1 MTDDTFPVI
10 VHYAADVWGHVCP
23 DIRLTAPA
31 EQAGLTVIH
40 GNEFD
45 GHNIRVVDG
54 ALEQAD
60 VVYFQRDFPRHA
72 EIYRP
77 LLEQARRL
85 GKPVIYD
92 LDDLLMDLPEIH
104 PDFAFYEQSR
114 DHVLGAIL
122 EADAVTCPAP
132 RMAETL
138 RAFNP
143 QVHILPNALNQA
155 IWEIKTPEAIRAR
168 SSEQI
173 TIGYMGGWSHRPD
186 LEIITPVL
194 LKLLLAYGSRL
205 QLKFWGIAPAEI
217 LRGFPNVAFYDPG
230 LVSYRDFAA
239 YFSQQSCDIFVAP
252 LLDHTFNQCKSPIK
266 FLEYSAQGIPGVFSA
281 VGPYAWLVKDGETGY
296 LADTP
301 ETWEARLK
309 ALIDDPALRQQMA
322 LNALDDVKSRWLMQ
336 DQAAAWRE
344 FFTHLPEPAARASS
358 TTRRVFEV
366 MQGWQNVRA
375 RQLAETRQQLAEK
388 QQQLAETR
396 AEMQRKEASL
406 AHTISS
412 QQERIDFLTTDLNNI
427 KGSAGFAVLSAVSK
441 VRNRLV
447 PNGSL
452 GERAMRKGV
461 RGLRILK
468 NEGLRGV
475 LHRLKRAP
483 GGSQSVVA
491 PGQSLFYTAGDL
503 TIRAELQEAP
513 APPTLPLVSVVL
525 PLLEGSPAPRPTE
538 IQTWLAAQTLQAAEL
553 VVWDRASGVL
563 YSPDRGERAGEA
575 ADFEA
580 MLAQLQGKY
589 VCFASHMLLMQPP
602 IYLETNLLALESE
615 ALAFTLN
622 LGGDMP
628 GLAQG
633 NLPGSRGLPFISQVV
648 RRDAL
653 KHEGELDVAAWLS
666 ESAPNPQPVG
676 KVLIQA
682 HKGAYGQ
689 EAWPREQRLTGA
701 SLLAAGTYL
710 LAYDANKPLAQQITH
725 RVFGI
730 SPLPGSR
737 VSGDKPTL
745 FILMPFLAVGGVELL
760 TLKLMQQLKDR
771 VHFVVL
777 TAEPLSRE
785 QGTTLDEFMRL
796 TPYVYL
802 MPDFLDR
809 TAFYSFIQHLM
820 RRFEP
825 QTFYIANGAN
835 FIYDVLPVFRK
846 DYPAVRIVDQ
856 VYDYQY
862 GWINRY
868 NPEIA
873 ACMDACI
880 ASNPRIGQAYIQK
893 GAASEKVQVVMNGVD
908 LGELSQARYSDE
920 QRAEIRRKLG
930 LPLDT
935 RVVVFIARLHAQK
948 RPLDFL
954 ELARRY
960 TLDPSISFLMI
971 GDGPLGGLVEAQKQK
986 SNLTNLHRQSFYRP
1000 TSELFAI
1007 SDVMVLP
1014 SEYEGM
1020 SMVTL
1025 EAQAMGVPVVST
1037 DVGNNREIFDLTGGG
1052 KIVPRVG
1059 DLGALQSTLNQALR
1073 EPPDRERMAR
1083 VMRERFA
1090 LEVMAETYLKIL
1102 LG

>member
-1 MTDDTFPVI
+1 LTASSPVI

-23 DIRLTAPA
+23 EIRLTAPA

-45 GHNIRVVDG
+45 GHAIRVVEG

-155 IWEIKTPEAIRAR
+155 VWDIKTPEAIRAR
-168 SSEQI
+168 SSEQV

-186 LEIITPVL
+186 LEWITPVL
-194 LKLLLAYGSRL
+194 LNLLLAYGSRL

-217 LRGFPNVAFYDPG
+217 LRGFPNVTFYDPG
-230 LVSYRDFAA
+230 LVSYREFAA

-266 FLEYSAQGIPGVFSA
+266 YLEYSAQGIPGVFSK

-322 LNALDDVKSRWLMQ
+322 VNALNDVKDHWLMQ
-336 DQAAAWRE
+336 NQAAAWRE
-344 FFTHLPEPAARASS
+344 FFTRLPQPAPRASS
-358 TTRRVFEV
+358 TTQRVFEV

-375 RQLAETRQQLAEK
+375 RQLAETRQQLAE
-388 QQQLAETR
+388 TR
-396 AEMQRKEASL
+396 AELQRKEASL
-406 AHTISS
+406 MRTLNE
-412 QQERIDFLTTDLNNI
+412 QQARIDFLTTDLNNI
-427 KGSAGFAVLSAVSK
+427 KGSAGFAVLMGVSK
-441 VRNRLV
+441 VRNRLA

-452 GERAMRKGV
+452 REAALRKGLH
-461 RGLRILK
+461 GLRILK
-468 NEGLRGV
+468 NEGPRGV

-483 GGSQSVVA
+483 GGSQAVVA
-491 PGQSLFYTAGDL
+491 PGQGLVYTVGGL
-503 TIRAELQEAP
+503 TVRAELHEAFTPP
-513 APPTLPLVSVVL
+513 AQPMVSVVL
-525 PLLEGSPAPRPTE
+525 PLVEGSPAPKPTE
-538 IQTWLAAQTLQAAEL
+538 IQAWLAAQTLQAAEL
-553 VVWDRASGVL
+553 IVWDRASGLL
-563 YSPDRGERAGEA
+563 YAPDRGERAGEA
-575 ADFEA
+575 PSFEA
-580 MLAQLQGKY
+580 MLAHLQGKY
-589 VCFASHMLLMQPP
+589 VCFASNMLLLQPP
-602 IYLETNLLALESE
+602 TYLETNLLALESE

-622 LGGDMP
+622 LNGEMR

-633 NLPGSRGLPFISQVV
+633 NLPGSRSLPFISQVV

-666 ESAPNPQPVG
+666 ENGPNPAPVG
-676 KVLIQA
+676 KILTQA

-689 EAWPREQRLTGA
+689 EAWPREQHLTGA
-701 SLLAAGTYL
+701 SLLTAGAYL
-710 LAYDANKPLAQQITH
+710 LAFDPNRPLMAQITH
-725 RVFGI
+725 AVRGI
-730 SPLPGSR
+730 PAALGSR
-737 VSGDKPTL
+737 VNSGKPTL

-760 TLKLMQQLKDR
+760 TLKLMHQLKDR

-796 TPYVYL
+796 TPHVYL

-809 TAFYSFIQHLM
+809 TAFYSFVQHLM

-825 QTFYIANGAN
+825 QTLYIANGAN
-835 FIYDVLPVFRK
+835 FIYDVLPTFRK
-846 DYPAVRIVDQ
+846 EYPALRIVDQ
-856 VYDYQY
+856 VYDHQY

-880 ASNPRIGQAYIQK
+880 ASNQRIGQAYIQK
-893 GAASEKVQVVMNGVD
+893 GAANEKVQVVMNGVD

-930 LPLDT
+930 LPADT

-986 SNLTNLHRQSFYRP
+986 SNLTNLYRQSFYRP

-1052 KIVPRVG
+1052 LIVPRVG

-1073 EPPDRERMAR
+1073 QPPDRERMAR

-1090 LEVMAETYLKIL
+1090 LEVMAETYFKIL